1 MQETQETQ
9 EAETPLIYMISVS
22 PIYMACFASD
32 LKGSPPLRSP
42 SVKRSLLE
50 PFIVFTL
57 YRQLGISTTHIMMAL
72 KGCRW
77 PLLFLLAFSLLQIHL
92 AEAVSL
98 QTLKRYSACISPCFE
113 ACDPDY
119 SAECV
124 CNLLIQDPFSVDAT
138 VTCIGQYCNPEF
150 AAAIFPDFGKE
161 CSIFLNKPVI
171 FNGKAIQTLPMP
183 TPSATRVGIPTQ
195 ISTYIP
201 ELTPTASPPSTTMT
215 TSISD
220 VGSTALPTSVQTG
233 LVPPTESGVP
243 GEEATTDPEVA
254 TKGTTTTRPLI
265 AVYVLVPIILVV
277 ILVAIFFIWRRRNH
291 QRSVVNASGWDS
303 SQNPIVGEPVNT
315 RGEEEFTIRIVPRSI
330 SQLGGRTPSPRPA
343 YPPPIRQSSVG
354 RRSPHLAYPPPAR
367 QPSMGR
373 RAKDFARRFMDKE
386 LPGLPLSLSITTI
399 SETSEAPRAPPER
412 DARTHRTTDSEDE
425 LRRVYRE
432 VRKGFRSQS
441 TASSAVTSLDWSVMG
456 GTSQTKGFGG

>member
-1 MQETQETQ
+1 
-9 EAETPLIYMISVS
+9 
-22 PIYMACFASD
+22 
-32 LKGSPPLRSP
+32 
-42 SVKRSLLE
+42 
-50 PFIVFTL
+50 
-57 YRQLGISTTHIMMAL
+57 MMAL

-77 PLLFLLAFSLLQIHL
+77 PLLFLLALSLLQLHL
-92 AEAVSL
+92 VSAVSL

-113 ACDPDY
+113 VCDPDY
-119 SAECV
+119 NAECV
-124 CNLLIQDPFSVDAT
+124 CNLLIQDPASVDAT

-171 FNGKAIQTLPMP
+171 FNGSAIQTLPMP
-183 TPSATRVGIPTQ
+183 TPSATRVGIPTRV
-195 ISTYIP
+195 STYVP
-201 ELTPTASPPSTTMT
+201 ELTPTVTSPSTSVT

-220 VGSTALPTSVQTG
+220 LGSTTLPTSVETG
-233 LVPPTESGVP
+233 LLPPAESSVP
-243 GEEATTDPEVA
+243 GEEATADPEVA
-254 TKGTTTTRPLI
+254 TEGSTPRPLI
-265 AVYVLVPIILVV
+265 AVYVLLPIILVV
-277 ILVAIFFIWRRRNH
+277 ILVAIFFVWRRKNH

-315 RGEEEFTIRIVPRSI
+315 RGEEGFTIRIVPRSI

-343 YPPPIRQSSVG
+343 YPPPVRQLSIG
-354 RRSPHLAYPPPAR
+354 K
-367 QPSMGR
+367 
-373 RAKDFARRFMDKE
+373 RAKDFARRIIDKE